1 MTLLLWCVCGAFL
14 NHMFECNFLTMLLKP
29 NYEKPVDSAQD
40 VLERGLTV
48 LSYPGAESLR
58 EGRLNSHSS
67 VTRKMAE
74 VTYVP
79 KVIKL

>member
-1 MTLLLWCVCGAFL
+1 ML
-14 NHMFECNFLTMLLKP
+14 ECNFLTMLLKP
-29 NYEKPVDSAQD
+29 NYEKPVDTADD
-40 VLERGLTV
+40 VLERGLTI